1 MIIKKIE
8 YHSVHSHLTY
18 NIDESDIVA
27 EFGSVE
33 AFEKHYVEESDEFYD
48 FVNDHDYDR
57 EDDWF
62 SDRKG
67 GYEVEWSYGEE

>member
-18 NIDESDIVA
+18 DIDEADIVA
-27 EFGSVE
+27 EFGSIE
-33 AFEKHYVEESDEFYD
+33 AFEKHFEEESDDFWEFVSQ
-48 FVNDHDYDR
+48 FDYDR

-67 GYEVEWSYGEE
+67 GYDVEWSIEG

>member
-18 NIDESDIVA
+18 DIDEADIVV

-33 AFEKHYVEESDEFYD
+33 EFEKHYEEESDDFYEFVSQ
-48 FVNDHDYDR
+48 FDYDR

-67 GYEVEWSYGEE
+67 GYDVEWSIEE

>member
-18 NIDESDIVA
+18 DIAEDDIVA

-33 AFEKHYVEESDEFYD
+33 EFEKHFEEESDDFYEFVSSY
-48 FVNDHDYDR
+48 DYDR

-67 GYEVEWSYGEE
+67 GYDVEWSIE

>member
-18 NIDESDIVA
+18 DIDEADIVA

-33 AFEKHYVEESDEFYD
+33 EFEKHYEEESDDFYEFVSSY
-48 FVNDHDYDR
+48 DYDR

-67 GYEVEWSYGEE
+67 GYDVEWSIEG

>member
-18 NIDESDIVA
+18 DIDEADIVD

-33 AFEKHYVEESDEFYD
+33 AFEKHFEEESDDFYEFVSSY
-48 FVNDHDYDR
+48 DYDR

-67 GYEVEWSYGEE
+67 GYDVEWSVE

>member
-8 YHSVHSHLTY
+8 YHSVHSHMTY
-18 NIDESDIVA
+18 ELDDDDIVA
-27 EFGSVE
+27 EFGSIDV
-33 AFEKHYVEESDEFYD
+33 FEKHYDEESDEFYE
-48 FVNDHDYDR
+48 FVTNHDYDR

-67 GYEVEWSYGEE
+67 GYEVEWSIEE

>member
-18 NIDESDIVA
+18 DIDEADIVA

-33 AFEKHYVEESDEFYD
+33 EFEKHFEEESDDFYEFVSSY
-48 FVNDHDYDR
+48 DYDR

-67 GYEVEWSYGEE
+67 GYDVEWSIEG

>member
-18 NIDESDIVA
+18 DIDEADIVV

-33 AFEKHYVEESDEFYD
+33 EFEKHYEEESDDFYEFVSQ
-48 FVNDHDYDR
+48 FDYDR

-67 GYEVEWSYGEE
+67 GYDVEWSIED

>member
-18 NIDESDIVA
+18 DIDEADIVV

-33 AFEKHYVEESDEFYD
+33 EFEKHYEEESDDFYEFVSSY
-48 FVNDHDYDR
+48 DYDR

-67 GYEVEWSYGEE
+67 GYDVEWSIEG

>member
-18 NIDESDIVA
+18 DIDEADIVD

-33 AFEKHYVEESDEFYD
+33 AFEKQTEEESDDFYEFVSSY
-48 FVNDHDYDR
+48 DYDR

-67 GYEVEWSYGEE
+67 GYDVEWSIE

>member
-1 MIIKKIE
+1 MRIKKIE

-18 NIDESDIVA
+18 DIDEADIVV

-33 AFEKHYVEESDEFYD
+33 EFEKHYEEESDDFYEFVSSY
-48 FVNDHDYDR
+48 DYDR

-67 GYEVEWSYGEE
+67 GYDVEWSIEG

>member
-18 NIDESDIVA
+18 DIDEADIVA

-33 AFEKHYVEESDEFYD
+33 EFEKHYEEESDDFYEFVSSYD
-48 FVNDHDYDR
+48 YVR
-57 EDDWF
+57 EDDWI

-67 GYEVEWSYGEE
+67 GYDVECSIE

>member
-8 YHSVHSHLTY
+8 YHSVHSHMTY
-18 NIDESDIVA
+18 DLSDEDIVA
-27 EFGSVE
+27 EFGSIE
-33 AFEKHYVEESDEFYD
+33 AFEKHYEEESDEFYE
-48 FVNDHDYDR
+48 FVTNHDYNR

-67 GYEVEWSYGEE
+67 GYDVEWSIEE

>member
-18 NIDESDIVA
+18 DIDEADIVA
-27 EFGSVE
+27 EFGGIE
-33 AFEKHYVEESDEFYD
+33 AFEKHFEEESDDFWEFVSQ
-48 FVNDHDYDR
+48 FDYDR

-67 GYEVEWSYGEE
+67 GYDVEWSIED